1 MDQKKMEIYKEINNP
16 DLAFYLNSHENNSK
30 MIEYL
35 TEYNDP
41 F

>member
-1 MDQKKMEIYKEINNP
+1 MFIDNYQNNT
-16 DLAFYLNSHENNSK
+16 SQ

-41 F
+41 FGTPPEQK